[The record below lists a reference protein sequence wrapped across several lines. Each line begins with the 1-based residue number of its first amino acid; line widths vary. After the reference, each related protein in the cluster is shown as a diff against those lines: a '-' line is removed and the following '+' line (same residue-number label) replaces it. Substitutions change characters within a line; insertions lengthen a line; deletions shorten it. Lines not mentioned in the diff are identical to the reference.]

1 MVPAPTPS
9 TEAAATEPA
18 AGSARAATARLFFAF
33 WPDDATRCALLAHQ
47 ARWRWT
53 WSSRRTRG
61 ERLHATLLFL
71 GDDVPRERIEAL
83 AALCPRLSAPI
94 ELVLDTPQLW
104 PHGTAVLAASS
115 VPAVLTEAH
124 DRLRAACG
132 VNDKPWRPHVTLAR
146 RAEGASAPGSE
157 SVVWRI
163 DRAVLVES
171 ELRPPRHYRVI
182 G

>member
-1 MVPAPTPS
+1 MAPAPSPS
-9 TEAAATEPA
+9 TGAAATEPP
-18 AGSARAATARLFFAF
+18 AGDGRAATARLFFAF

-53 WSSRRTRG
+53 WSSRRTRA

-71 GDDVPRERIEAL
+71 GDALPRDRIEAL
-83 AALCPRLSAPI
+83 AALCPRFDAPV
-94 ELVLDTPQLW
+94 ELVLDAPQLW
-104 PHGTAVLAASS
+104 AHGTAVLAASS
-115 VPAVLTEAH
+115 VPAVLADAH

-146 RAEGASAPGSE
+146 RADGATPPTDE
-157 SVVWRI
+157 PIVWRI
-163 DRAVLVES
+163 GRAVLVES
-171 ELRPPRHYRVI
+171 DMRAPAHYRVI